1 MSGMGRREFVA
12 LLGGAAAAWPL
23 AARAQ
28 QAMPVIGVLYGVSA
42 AEWTGPMGG
51 FHRGLGET
59 GYVEGRNVAIEYR
72 WADGQYDRMPAMAA
86 DLIKRNVA
94 VILVGGYL
102 PGVRAVM
109 AATRTIPIV
118 FTTNTDPVANGIVA
132 SLNRPGGNVTGVTGL
147 GGELMPKRLEVLHEL
162 IPTATKF
169 AGLVNPANPATAQV
183 LQRVSIAAR
192 RLGLQI
198 IFVEANTEAEI
209 EKAFVS
215 AVRQGAAGLL
225 ADDAYFESR
234 RDQIAALSLRHML
247 PTVLGSRESVA
258 AGMLMFYGANYADFY
273 RQAGIYVGRILKGEK
288 PGDLPVV
295 QPTKFD
301 LIINLKTV
309 KALGL
314 TVPDKLLATADEVIE

>member
-1 MSGMGRREFVA
+1 MLKVKRREFIT
-12 LLGGAAAAWPL
+12 LLVGGAAAAWPL

-28 QAMPVIGVLYGVSA
+28 QPAMPVIAVLYGVSA

-86 DLIKRNVA
+86 DLVKRNVA

-169 AGLVNPANPATAQV
+169 AGLVNPANPATAQDTM
-183 LQRVSIAAR
+183 QRVSIAAR
-192 RLGLQI
+192 RLELQI
-198 IFVEANTEAEI
+198 IFVEASTEAEI
-209 EKAFVS
+209 EKAFLS

-234 RDQIAALSLRHML
+234 HDLIAALSLRHML
-247 PTVLGSRESVA
+247 PTVLGVA
-258 AGMLMFYGANYADFY
+258 
-273 RQAGIYVGRILKGEK
+273 
-288 PGDLPVV
+288 
-295 QPTKFD
+295 
-301 LIINLKTV
+301 
-309 KALGL
+309 
-314 TVPDKLLATADEVIE
+314 

>member
-1 MSGMGRREFVA
+1 MNRRNFIT
-12 LLGGAAAAWPL
+12 LLGGATAAWPL

-28 QAMPVIGVLYGVSA
+28 QAPMPVIGVLYGVSA
-42 AEWTGPMGG
+42 AEWTGPIGG

-86 DLIKRNVA
+86 DLVKRNVA

-169 AGLVNPANPATAQV
+169 AGLVNPANPATQDAM
-183 LQRVSIAAR
+183 QRVSIAAR

-198 IFVEANTEAEI
+198 IFVEASTEAEI

-234 RDQIAALSLRHML
+234 RDQVAALGLRHML

-273 RQAGIYVGRILKGEK
+273 RQAGICVGRILKGEK
-288 PGDLPVV
+288 PADLPVV

-309 KALGL
+309 KTLGL
-314 TVPDKLLATADEVIE
+314 TVPDKLLALADEVIE